1 MKKVLLLANDSP
13 SFYSFRLELIQEL
26 LNSKQY
32 EVYISLPYGKE
43 VELLVD
49 LGCRFIDTKVS
60 RKSTNP
66 FTDLLLCKRYI
77 SIIRQYRPDIV
88 LTFTIKPNIYGA
100 MACRILRVP
109 CITNITGLGSAVEGG
124 GIIQKITLVLY
135 RIALKR
141 NKSVFFQNQYN
152 LDFFKSHKLFAGPA
166 YLIPGSGVSL
176 KRFTPMNYPSDTTIE
191 FLFIARI
198 MRQKGIDQYLDAAKY
213 IRRKYPQTVFHIL
226 GSCEENYEGILAEL
240 HRENIVKYHGQQ
252 FDIKPFLAQSHCT
265 IHPSYY
271 PEGMS
276 NVLLESA
283 ASCRPIITTDRV
295 GCKEVVDDK
304 VSGFIVPQQDST
316 ALIRAIERFISLSYE
331 EKKRMGLNGRK
342 KVERDFDRQIVV
354 TAYMHEINRCL
365 NS

>member
-32 EVYISLPYGKE
+32 EVYISLPHGKE
-43 VELLVD
+43 VDLLID
-49 LGCRFIDTKVS
+49 LGCRFIDTPVS
-60 RKSTNP
+60 RKSKNP
-66 FTDLLLCKRYI
+66 ITDLQLLMRYI
-77 SIIRQYRPDIV
+77 SILRHYKPDIV

-100 MACRILRVP
+100 MACRLLGVP
-109 CITNITGLGSAVEGG
+109 CVTNITGLGSAVEGG
-124 GIIQKITLVLY
+124 GLIQKITFILY
-135 RIALKR
+135 RVALKK

-152 LDFFKSHKLFAGPA
+152 LSFFREHKLFTGPT

-176 KRFTPMNYPSDTTIE
+176 KRFTPIEYPSDTTIE

-198 MRQKGIDQYLDAAKY
+198 MRQKGIDQYLDAARY
-213 IRRKYPQTVFHIL
+213 IRERYPQTVFHIL
-226 GSCEENYEGILAEL
+226 GSCEENYDEILAAL
-240 HRENIVKYHGQQ
+240 HNESVVKYHGQQ
-252 FDIKPFLAQSHCT
+252 FDIKPFLARTHCT
-265 IHPSYY
+265 IHPSFY

-295 GCKEVVDDK
+295 GCKEIVDNG
-304 VSGFIVPQQDST
+304 VSGFIVPQQDSQ
-316 ALIRAIERFISLSYE
+316 ALIQAVEKFINMPYE
-331 EKKRMGLNGRK
+331 DKVCMGLNGRK

-354 TAYMHEINRCL
+354 TAYMNEINRCL
-365 NS
+365 